1 MLIKFIKKL
10 FVNLIFFHVFY
21 SVSSK
26 VAMAGDYVLSLA
38 SMMLSRLRN
47 DDVTI
52 VLSNVSIC
60 GCGWAILIYL
70 LVY

>member
-10 FVNLIFFHVFY
+10 FVNLIFFNVFY

-52 VLSNVSIC
+52 VLSNVSIV
-60 GCGWAILIYL
+60 I
-70 LVY
+70 